1 MDNIVLG
8 QLTLSALFLALLPV
22 YLNHF
27 FANTRDKTK
36 IRREEGKVLTK
47 ALQPE
52 LDALIQTSQD
62 CRLIL
67 TDDAYRK
74 HESAIRCF
82 MIYLSWVD
90 KLRLR
95 RLWHRLAMIKIW
107 KKQHIQFYEQYADC
121 GSLYKR
127 KTIRPV
133 VIKRIQD
140 IISFANK

>member
-8 QLTLSALFLALLPV
+8 QLSLSALLVALLTV

-36 IRREEGKVLTK
+36 ARREQGKVLAK

-52 LDALIQTSQD
+52 LDALIQTNQD

-67 TDDAYRK
+67 TDDAYRR
-74 HESAIRCF
+74 HESAIRGF

-90 KLRLR
+90 KLRLQ
-95 RLWHRLAMIKIW
+95 RLWHRLAMIKVG
-107 KKQHIQFYEQYADC
+107 KKKYIQFYEQYADC
-121 GSLYKR
+121 GSLDKR
-127 KTIRPV
+127 RMVRPI

-140 IISFANK
+140 IISFASK

>member
-1 MDNIVLG
+1 MDNIILG
-8 QLTLSALFLALLPV
+8 QLSLSALFLVLLTV

-36 IRREEGKVLTK
+36 TRREQGKVLAK

-52 LDALIQTSQD
+52 LDALIQTNQD
-62 CRLIL
+62 CLLIL

-74 HESAIRCF
+74 HESAIREF

-90 KLRLR
+90 KIRLQR
-95 RLWHRLAMIKIW
+95 QWHRLAMIKVG
-107 KKQHIQFYEQYADC
+107 KRKYTQFYEQYIDG
-121 GSLYKR
+121 GSLDERR
-127 KTIRPV
+127 KVRPI

-140 IISFANK
+140 ITSFANK